1 MCIKFIYVCNYL
13 ADRSGLEQKDL
24 LEVLE
29 LTNMASPM
37 LVAKGRSIIAQD
49 FQQPNH
55 PLQHIQKDMKLALAL
70 SEALDQPVPVA
81 STANESFKLAK
92 RSGFSEHDSSAVYIK
107 SRV

>member
-1 MCIKFIYVCNYL
+1 MFWFS

-37 LVAKGRSIIAQD
+37 LVAKGRAIIEKD
-49 FQQPNH
+49 FAPNH

-81 STANESFKLAK
+81 STANEQFKHAK
-92 RSGFSEHDSSAVYIK
+92 RSGFGEHDSSAVYLK
-107 SRV
+107 SRI